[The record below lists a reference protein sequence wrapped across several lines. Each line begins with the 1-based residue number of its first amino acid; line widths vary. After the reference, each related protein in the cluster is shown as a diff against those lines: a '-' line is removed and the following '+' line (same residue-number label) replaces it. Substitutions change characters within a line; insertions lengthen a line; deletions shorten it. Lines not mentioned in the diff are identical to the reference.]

1 MRRFGLAASL
11 VAALT
16 VLASSGNAK
25 PPPGHGKPVR
35 HGKHAVAANVS
46 LFATGLNNPRGLKFG
61 PDGNLYVAE
70 GGLGGST
77 LTTPAQCAQV
87 VPPVGPYSGSLGDP
101 VRGGRISRISST
113 GGVTTV
119 VSGLPSTQT
128 SPTIGSSVSGVADV
142 AFIGGQLYGL
152 LAGGGCS
159 HGVASV
165 PNSVIRVGAGGTWT
179 MVANLSAFLA
189 AHPVAHPQPTDFEP
203 DGAWYGMVSA
213 HGNLY
218 AVEPNHGELDRITPT
233 GTVSRVVDVS
243 ASQGHAVPTALA
255 YHGVFYLGN
264 LGVFGPGD
272 GAGDEHV
279 YQINPNGKLRVRAHG
294 LEKVLALAFR
304 GGKLYALEMSTA
316 AGNPAPATGAIVRVR
331 AGRSAE
337 TIVSGLVFPTGM
349 TIGPDGAFYVSERG
363 FGFPAGAGRILRIT
377 TS

>member
-25 PPPGHGKPVR
+25 PPPAHGKPVG

-46 LFATGLNNPRGLKFG
+46 VFATGLNNPRGLKFG
-61 PDGNLYVAE
+61 PDGNLFVAE

-77 LTTPAQCAQV
+77 FTTPAQCAQV

-101 VRGGRISRISST
+101 VRGGRISKVSST
-113 GGVTTV
+113 GAVTTV

-165 PNSVIRVGAGGTWT
+165 PNSVISVGAGGTWT

-203 DGAWYGMVSA
+203 DGTWYSMVSA

-279 YQINPNGKLRVRAHG
+279 YQINPNGKLRVRARG
-294 LEKVLALAFR
+294 LEKVLTLAFR

-331 AGRSAE
+331 AGRPAE